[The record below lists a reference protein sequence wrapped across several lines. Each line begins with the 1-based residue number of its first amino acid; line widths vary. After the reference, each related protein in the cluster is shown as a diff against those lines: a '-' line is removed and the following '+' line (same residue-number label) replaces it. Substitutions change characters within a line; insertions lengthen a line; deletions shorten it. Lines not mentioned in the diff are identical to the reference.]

1 MHDAIRQEVVGHG
14 RTWRLRMPAH
24 RALENGVAPFACL
37 RSACVSVP
45 DGEGPSSRLSELRVS
60 ARGWHGIQ
68 LAVIGFIGFCGVLQD
83 GRPDNPMWLQVWAAI
98 LSLVALVLACVAT
111 FLVGRV
117 AWPLFVGRQAP
128 AANEAEDLER
138 EGRRLRRGLLLTFV
152 ALALL
157 ALGTASGWW
166 PQSGAGDGAGQ
177 LVAVQA
183 RSGDRVCGSLHEA
196 SPGTLS
202 VSVDGRRV
210 AVSLQD
216 VVAVN
221 PVDSC

>member
-1 MHDAIRQEVVGHG
+1 
-14 RTWRLRMPAH
+14 
-24 RALENGVAPFACL
+24 
-37 RSACVSVP
+37 VSVP

-68 LAVIGFIGFCGVLQD
+68 LAVIGFIGFCGVVQD

-98 LSLVALVLACVAT
+98 LALVALVLACVAT

-117 AWPLFVGRQAP
+117 AWPLFVGRQAS
-128 AANEAEDLER
+128 AANEPEDLER

-166 PQSGAGDGAGQ
+166 PQSGAGAGAGR

-183 RSGDRVCGSLHEA
+183 RSGDRVCGSLNEA

-202 VSVDGRRV
+202 VLVDGRRV

-216 VVAVN
+216 VVAVD
-221 PVDSC
+221 PVNSC